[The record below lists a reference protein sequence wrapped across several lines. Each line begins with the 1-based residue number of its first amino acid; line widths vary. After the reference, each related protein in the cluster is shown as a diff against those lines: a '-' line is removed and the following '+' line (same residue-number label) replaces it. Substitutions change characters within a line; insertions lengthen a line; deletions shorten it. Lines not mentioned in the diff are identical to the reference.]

1 MTSHFPPVTSIDT
14 QIRRSCLPGP
24 DPAIHFALGD
34 RSIHTALS
42 WRMTRGRPAA
52 GFWPRGDLSDAGR
65 WADAEAMTATA
76 SRPGTSRPAARM
88 MRGRERE
95 WDSVLG
101 LLKAAEAGRA
111 GVLLVEGEPGTGK
124 TLLLDEA
131 LREAAV
137 RGLTPIAGRAREL
150 GRLTPAEPLLSALG
164 QAEPRLETM
173 RASLEGLAR
182 TGPVL
187 VSVDDLHWADPAAL
201 AALQPLCRYLASHPV
216 AWLLTRC
223 LNGDSG
229 AAGVLFDLVEGDG
242 AERRSLDLLGDDA
255 VTEIAIDVL
264 GAVPDPGLA
273 ALMAG
278 AGGNPYLLIE
288 LLTGLR
294 DEGAVR
300 FSGGR
305 ARLSSAR
312 LPERVRTGVAR
323 RLCGLSPRTRHL
335 LTVSAVLGRLFSP
348 EDVAELLDTTP
359 AAILPGLDEAL
370 ASGVLAA
377 TPNALRF
384 RHGLIR
390 QVIVEAMPDPVRQA
404 LHRQI
409 GDLLIERGDTVD
421 AAASH
426 LLRGVR
432 PGDERALSRLDQVI
446 AEVLPRS
453 PRSAAR
459 LATHALELTGAAE
472 PDRPERIV
480 TAVRALTAT
489 GRLDEAALLA
499 RTAFDRP
506 MPAPACARLHCLL
519 SEILDL
525 RGRPAEAAEEAAV
538 ALSEPCLSGGLRDD
552 AELALLNAR
561 ADSGERVRER
571 AETIVSSP
579 GEYGDALVAGAF
591 IALALAEWDTGSLTA
606 GLALAQ
612 EAVRRAAF
620 TDTRRIHPRLV
631 LAMLLTDAQRH
642 DAAHGVMASAG
653 DDALGPMAWAAAPA
667 ILGARA
673 DLAAGRFREAA
684 AEAETGLATAGGLGP
699 HLLSMSGLSALAA
712 ATLRAG
718 DVNAARRYVAPGTL
732 PEGSGTVAT
741 PCSGYPHAAF
751 ALVRAQVAEAYA
763 GADSLVDTFGP
774 LCDEVLRHRWTL
786 IADPAAAAW
795 LVRTAHTLGARPA
808 AEAVVVAAERLA
820 RDNPSFPAARTA
832 AAHAR
837 GLLDGSAD
845 ALEEAVTGGHTVPW
859 ARASATEDLALL
871 SGPGETPE
879 SRRRAVAAL
888 DSALAA
894 YEAMGATRDVARVRR
909 RLRRMGVRRRHWS
922 HTERPVSGW
931 DSLTDTERAVS
942 ELVAQGLTNRQ
953 VADQLF
959 MSAHTVAFHLRHV
972 FRKLDI
978 GSRVELA
985 RLTLQ
990 RTA

>member
-1 MTSHFPPVTSIDT
+1 
-14 QIRRSCLPGP
+14 
-24 DPAIHFALGD
+24 
-34 RSIHTALS
+34 
-42 WRMTRGRPAA
+42 
-52 GFWPRGDLSDAGR
+52 
-65 WADAEAMTATA
+65 
-76 SRPGTSRPAARM
+76 M

-101 LLKAAEAGRA
+101 LLRAAEAGRA

-131 LREAAV
+131 LREAAA

-150 GRLTPAEPLLSALG
+150 GRLAPAEPLLSALG
-164 QAEPRLETM
+164 RAEPRLETM
-173 RASLEGLAR
+173 RARLEDLAG

-187 VSVDDLHWADPAAL
+187 VSVDDLHWADSAAL
-201 AALQPLCRYLASHPV
+201 AALQPLCRYLARHPV
-216 AWLLTRC
+216 AWLLTRR
-223 LNGDSG
+223 LNADSG

-242 AERRSLDLLGDDA
+242 AERRSLGLLGDDA

-359 AAILPGLDEAL
+359 AALLPSLDEAL
-370 ASGVLAA
+370 ASGVLAV

-384 RHGLIR
+384 RHDLIR
-390 QVIVEAMPDPVRQA
+390 QVIVEAVPDPVRQA

-409 GDLLIERGDTVD
+409 GDLLIERSDTVD

-432 PGDERALSRLDQVI
+432 PGDERALARLDQVV
-446 AEVLPRS
+446 ADVLPRS

-459 LATHALELTGAAE
+459 LATHALELTGTAE
-472 PDRPERIV
+472 PDRAERTL

-506 MPAPACARLHCLL
+506 MPAPVCARLHCLL
-519 SEILDL
+519 SDILDL
-525 RGRPAEAAEEAAV
+525 RGRPAEAAEEASV

-561 ADSGERVRER
+561 AGSGEQVRGR

-620 TDTRRIHPRLV
+620 ADTRRIHPRLV

-653 DDALGPMAWAAAPA
+653 DDALGALAWAAAPA

-673 DLAAGRFREAA
+673 RLAAGRFREAA
-684 AEAETGLATAGGLGP
+684 AEAEAGLATAGGLGP
-699 HLLSMSGLSALAA
+699 HLLTMSGLSALAA

-718 DVNAARRYVAPGTL
+718 DVNAARRYAAPGTP
-732 PEGSGTVAT
+732 PEGSGDVT
-741 PCSGYPHAAF
+741 PPSSGYPHAAF
-751 ALVRAQVAEAYA
+751 ALVQAQVTEAYA
-763 GADSLVDTFGP
+763 GAGSLIETFGP

-820 RDNPSFPAARTA
+820 RDNPSFPAVRAA

-845 ALEEAVTGGHTVPW
+845 ALEEAVTAGHTVPW

-871 SGPGETPE
+871 SGAGETAE

-931 DSLTDTERAVS
+931 GSLTDTERAVS